1 MKIFKNPYFI
11 VLIILLTAVSCV
23 KQNTVDFSQ
32 TNDITFKQQTKI
44 GFINFNI
51 DTSAVKGVNSL
62 PISSPLNPFVFVI
75 EPFDIFNN
83 TEFEQHLDL
92 INLHFEIENRYDRL
106 FKVKI
111 DFLDAN
117 KSVKYNIAL
126 NAPKNTNI
134 QPKTLIDIVVSKAD
148 ILNLTKTVKA
158 NIKIS
163 ILNNPTKSFDADSFL
178 KIQSGATLFF
188 TY

>member
-1 MKIFKNPYFI
+1 MKIFKNLYFI

-23 KQNTVDFSQ
+23 NQNTVDFSQ

-51 DTSAVKGVNSL
+51 DTSAVKGVNLL
-62 PISSPLNPFVFVI
+62 PKDVSLNPFVI

-83 TEFEQHLDL
+83 TEFEQHLDS
-92 INLHFEIENRYDRL
+92 INLHFEIENTYDRD
-106 FKVKI
+106 FEIKI
-111 DFLDAN
+111 DFLDIN
-117 KSVKYNIAL
+117 NNVKYNITL

-134 QPKTLIDIVVSKAD
+134 QPKDMIVSKAN
-148 ILNLTKTVKA
+148 ILNLTKTIRA
-158 NIKIS
+158 NIIIS
-163 ILNNPTKSFDADSFL
+163 ILNNPTTNNDADSFL